1 MNIISRDSA
10 IALGLTRFFTG
21 VPCKRVG
28 HICERRTGNGGCCE
42 CGKLNFKKYAAA
54 NAELCR
60 ATKTK
65 WRHDNP
71 GQRKVQRTR
80 YYAKPGRKRRKK
92 WLARGL
98 PAPTRP
104 EPVYCEIC
112 GKKDPLG
119 RALALDHC
127 HETGTFR
134 GWLCW
139 KCNVSLGHLGDNLIS
154 LRQAVAY
161 LERALE

>member
-1 MNIISRDSA
+1 MDIISRDSA
-10 IALGLTRFFTG
+10 IALGLTTFFTG
-21 VPCKRVG
+21 VPCKRAG
-28 HICERRTGNGGCCE
+28 HIGVRFVKNRGCRE
-42 CGKLNFKKYAAA
+42 CARLYSAA
-54 NAELCR
+54 NPEKRR
-60 ATKTK
+60 ASKAK
-65 WRHDNP
+65 WKLANP
-71 GQRKVQRTR
+71 GQRKAQKVR

-139 KCNVSLGHLGDNLIS
+139 KCNVSLGHLGDTLPA